1 MTRLGICSVFKN
13 EAANLEEWVLFHQ
26 AQGFTRFYLFD
37 DKSTDNSLAVL
48 EPFVRSGAVTVGT
61 TNDLPLFTEGRQ
73 PAAFNIGLK
82 QARGE
87 SDWVAFIDTDEFL
100 FSPNGR
106 VVDHLPKN
114 PFVAG
119 VAIWWRIFGS
129 SGNEAPPSVGV
140 IRGYT
145 RSARFPATLSE
156 AAEIFQFQN
165 HDFFDERG
173 RVISGNVLQVKS
185 IVRPRMI
192 REYHVH
198 QPTKYFGALVD
209 ENGNT
214 FHRGRHL
221 PTHSK
226 LRINHYWSKS
236 LSELAEKEQMF
247 ARDAAFLNDYVSWD
261 EVLNREE
268 DTVILDHLSW
278 QQAGVSQDKNDD

>member
-13 EAANLEEWVLFHQ
+13 EAANLEEWILFHQ

-37 DKSTDNSLAVL
+37 DKSTDDSLAVL

-61 TNDLPLFTEGRQ
+61 TNDLPLFTLGRQ

-82 QARGE
+82 QARRE

-100 FSPNGR
+100 FSPNGYIT
-106 VVDHLPKN
+106 DHLPKN

-129 SGNEAPPSVGV
+129 SGNHTSPAVGV
-140 IRGYT
+140 LRGFT
-145 RSARFPATLSE
+145 QSARFPSTITE
-156 AAEIFQFQN
+156 AAEIFRFQN
-165 HDFFDERG
+165 EEFFGERG
-173 RVISGNVLQVKS
+173 RIISGNVLQVKS
-185 IVRPRMI
+185 IVRPRMV

-198 QPTKYFGALVD
+198 QPTKYFGILVD
-209 ENGNT
+209 ENGNI
-214 FHRGRHL
+214 FNRGRHL

-236 LSELAEKEQMF
+236 LSELAEKEQKF
-247 ARDAAFLNDYVSWD
+247 TRDVAFLNDYLEWD
-261 EVLNREE
+261 KVLNSEE
-268 DTVILDHLSW
+268 DTVILDHLLW
-278 QQAGVSQDKNDD
+278 QETGNRRGKNDD